1 MLNNYEKEG
10 TAVTGGQAIETE
22 CSQINQAIP
31 SEAERAE
38 LRRPAVD
45 IVASDSEVLLILDVP
60 GVRDNGIDV
69 SVEKNVLS
77 VKAVPVANDTSGR
90 RLLYAEYRSGEYRRS
105 FSLPDDADRDNI
117 TAALKEGVL
126 RIRLPKIAPASKKI
140 QVANG

>member
-1 MLNNYEKEG
+1 M
-10 TAVTGGQAIETE
+10 
-22 CSQINQAIP
+22 
-31 SEAERAE
+31 
-38 LRRPAVD
+38 
-45 IVASDSEVLLILDVP
+45 ASDSEVLLILDVP

-77 VKAVPVANDTSGR
+77 VKAVPVTSDTSGR

-117 TAALKEGVL
+117 TASLKDGVL
-126 RIRLPKIAPASKKI
+126 RIRMPKIAPASKKI